1 MQLSKNDIKEM
12 LQDLERVIQE
22 LEGQKQELIILLK
35 EKENDQAAAQSD
47 F

>member
-12 LQDLERVIQE
+12 LQDLESVIQE

-35 EKENDQAAAQSD
+35 EKEND
-47 F
+47 